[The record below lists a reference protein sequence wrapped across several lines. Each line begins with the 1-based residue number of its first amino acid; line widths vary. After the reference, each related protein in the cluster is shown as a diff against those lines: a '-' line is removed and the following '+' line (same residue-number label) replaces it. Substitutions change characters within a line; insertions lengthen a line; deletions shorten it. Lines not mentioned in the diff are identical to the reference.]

1 MKILTLFN
9 LLRTLHSHP
18 EILKRVLHRM
28 KEEDREGFDAALL
41 QGRRAIALLFEEM
54 KIHDSKTDVVIA
66 KWGD

>member
-1 MKILTLFN
+1 MKILALFN

-28 KEEDREGFDAALL
+28 KEEDREGFDVALL
-41 QGRRAIALLFEEM
+41 QVRRAIALLFEEL
-54 KIHDSKTDVVIA
+54 KVRETETDTAIA